1 MYLFFIFLFSSL
13 VSSSKC
19 PTFVYPTVLCPTLC
33 RTNWI
38 VHRAVPCSVHT
49 DTYIWVLH
57 TAVNCSSPRSLA
69 WPSQDSSAHRLSSPS
84 SVSLQIHQ
92 QPHSQEKNPFT
103 WYTNFSHRKLTGKL
117 NPGFPRQ
124 KQQWTKSRL
133 FYRRIRLKIYET
145 SEMLY
150 LEPILFGAA
159 TWTLQ
164 KVRRSQTLCKFCSVV
179 LERMEKINWT
189 DRVRNEEV
197 LHTVEKT
204 RLTYT
209 KRKEGRLTE
218 VVISC
223 VGTAY

>member
-1 MYLFFIFLFSSL
+1 
-13 VSSSKC
+13 
-19 PTFVYPTVLCPTLC
+19 
-33 RTNWI
+33 
-38 VHRAVPCSVHT
+38 
-49 DTYIWVLH
+49 
-57 TAVNCSSPRSLA
+57 
-69 WPSQDSSAHRLSSPS
+69 
-84 SVSLQIHQ
+84 
-92 QPHSQEKNPFT
+92 
-103 WYTNFSHRKLTGKL
+103 
-117 NPGFPRQ
+117 
-124 KQQWTKSRL
+124 
-133 FYRRIRLKIYET
+133 
-145 SEMLY
+145 MLY